1 MAAEDGRL
9 HHFALGFEDFQNC
22 EEKAVSEKVR
32 LTRYYEQLRQ
42 SIVENSN
49 YADALLETAEAG
61 YMVNLT
67 EDRMEQV
74 FYQKGILEFLDELEL
89 PCSYNEYCEKNATRL
104 PMKHW
109 KITVLW
115 ILRRNFLNVLR
126 QAQSRL

>member
-42 SIVENSN
+42 SIVENGN

-74 FYQKGILEFLDELEL
+74 FYQKGILEFLVSWSFRA
-89 PCSYNEYCEKNATRL
+89 PIMNTAKKNATKL

-109 KITVLW
+109 RITVLW